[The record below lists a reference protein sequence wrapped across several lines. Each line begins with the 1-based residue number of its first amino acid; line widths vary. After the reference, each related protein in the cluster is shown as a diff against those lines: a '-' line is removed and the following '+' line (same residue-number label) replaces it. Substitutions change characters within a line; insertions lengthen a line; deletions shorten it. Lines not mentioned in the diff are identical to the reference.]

1 MEMKLKEKLRE
12 GLNCNSKGYFDS
24 YKDNIF
30 GNEMNTDFQEMFG
43 NGSGGELHSK
53 AEAVHSSSMLS
64 YNLLYWINDENPFE
78 FEGVKYTK
86 VYFEVQMRTLR
97 GSSYPANLD
106 VVLEGE
112 KDNGRHLLFI
122 ESKFLEYLEKGKF
135 DLSESYEKQEK
146 WYNNKIDWNKVIK
159 DAKGLCE
166 QKGYNGG
173 IKQAITHLFG
183 IHGLMNKDA
192 LKWFNKNSNL
202 TIDSF
207 DNAHIAFA
215 NFIFEP
221 NEEEFCEE
229 HNAYANYKE
238 LYDSFVRELPE
249 NITKPQWYSYTEV
262 WNIMKDQIKNDKL
275 VSFIEERY
283 MKFAKK

>member
-1 MEMKLKEKLRE
+1 MKLKEKLKI
-12 GLNCNSKGYFDS
+12 GVNCNSKGYFDS

-30 GNEMNTDFQEMFG
+30 GKEMENMYQEMFE

-64 YNLLYWINDENPFE
+64 YNLLHWINDENPFE

-97 GSSYPANLD
+97 GRSNPANMD
-106 VVLEGE
+106 VVLEGKLKNE
-112 KDNGRHLLFI
+112 RHLLFI
-122 ESKFLEYLEKGKF
+122 ESKFLEYLENDKF
-135 DLSESYEKQEK
+135 ELSGSYKK
-146 WYNNKIDWNKVIK
+146 SCNWYNNELDWNKVIES
-159 DAKGLCE
+159 AENLCK

-183 IHGLMNKDA
+183 IHGLVNRNA
-192 LKWFNKNSNL
+192 LEWFNNNGKLN
-202 TIDSF
+202 IDGF
-207 DNAHIAFA
+207 NNVHITFA

-221 NEEEFCEE
+221 DENEFVEE
-229 HNAYANYKE
+229 HNAYVNYKK
-238 LYDSFVRELPE
+238 LYSSFVSKLPQT
-249 NITKPQWYSYTEV
+249 IMTPQWYSYTEV
-262 WNIMKDQIKNDKL
+262 WNIMKDQIKNEKL
-275 VSFIEERY
+275 ISFIEDRY